1 MMETNLP
8 ILYLREV
15 VLLPYNEIRLE
26 FTEDKDKKVLD
37 YAEKTHDGHLLLVNL
52 VDPLEESPSISE
64 LPKIGILSR
73 IRSKL
78 ELPNG
83 IMRVVL
89 TGIDRVEILQYIETN
104 DMMSSFVIPTKEYDY
119 NEVEAS
125 ALKRVLYRKLDEYIE
140 KSYSI

>member
-1 MMETNLP
+1 METNLP
-8 ILYLREV
+8 ILYLRES

-26 FTEDKDKKVLD
+26 FNSDSDKKVIEIADRL
-37 YAEKTHDGHLLLVNL
+37 HDGHLLLVNL
-52 VDPLEESPSISE
+52 RDPLEESPSISE

-83 IMRVVL
+83 IMRVVI
-89 TGIDRVEILQYIETN
+89 TGIDRVEILNYVETS
-104 DMMSSFVIPTKEYDY
+104 DIMTSFVIPTKEYDY

-125 ALKRVLYRKLDEYIE
+125 ALKRVLYRKLDE
-140 KSYSI
+140 